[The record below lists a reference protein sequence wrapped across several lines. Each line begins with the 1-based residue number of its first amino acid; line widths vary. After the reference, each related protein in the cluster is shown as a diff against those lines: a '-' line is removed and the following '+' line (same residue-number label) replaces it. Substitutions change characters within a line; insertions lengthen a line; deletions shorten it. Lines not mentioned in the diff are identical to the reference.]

1 MRLNLTQNVRNAF
14 RALIANKL
22 RTALTMLGIV
32 IGVSSVVALLAIGT
46 GAQAAITGQVQGL
59 GSNLISIIAG
69 KPSNSQPG
77 QVNTLARLTLRD
89 AEQLTDLSGVAA
101 VAPQYRSSMRLTNQ
115 GNQAIVPVTGIV
127 PDYNLIHVEE
137 VELGRFLEAS
147 DTSTKARTVVL
158 GSRTATDLFGEL
170 DPIGQPIKINGVL
183 FTVVGVLKSKGGSG
197 GFGMTRDT
205 AAYVP
210 LVTAYTKLVGADAVV
225 GGDRLVSMIE
235 VSALDEANID
245 TALSAVDDALRRAH
259 KLSADADNDFTAIS
273 QTDLLSATATITG
286 IMTVFLGAI
295 SGISLVVGGIGV
307 MNIMLVSVTERTKE
321 IGLRKAVGARRR
333 DILYQFLT
341 ETVTLSLFGGIIGIL
356 VGAGI
361 AALVNLTGVITTRVS
376 IESIVLAFGFSAAVG
391 IFFGIYP
398 ANRAAGL
405 RPIEALRYE

>member
-22 RTALTMLGIV
+22 RTSLTMLGII

-46 GAQAAITGQVQGL
+46 GAQSAIAGQVQGL

-69 KPSNSQPG
+69 RPSSSGPG
-77 QVNTLARLTLRD
+77 QVNTLAHLTLSD
-89 AEQLTDLSGVAA
+89 AGQLTDLPGVAV
-101 VAPQYRSSMRLTNQ
+101 VAPQYRSTLLLTNQ
-115 GNQAIVPVTGIV
+115 GNQASVPVTGVV
-127 PDYNLIHVEE
+127 PDYSLIHTEE
-137 VELGRFLEAS
+137 VDQGRFLDAS
-147 DTSTKARTVVL
+147 DASNRARVVVL
-158 GSRTATDLFGEL
+158 GSQTATDLFGEI
-170 DPIGQPIKINGVL
+170 DPIGQPIKIDGVL
-183 FTVVGVLKSKGGSG
+183 FTVVGVLKSQGGG
-197 GFGMTRDT
+197 GFGFTRDA

-210 LVTAYTKLVGADAVV
+210 LITAYTKLVGAEAVV
-225 GGDRLVSMIE
+225 GGDRLVSLIE
-235 VSALDEANID
+235 VSAIDENSID
-245 TALSAVDDALRRAH
+245 TAVNAVDDALRQAH
-259 KLSADADNDFTAIS
+259 KLKADEDNDFTAVS
-273 QTDLLSATATITG
+273 QTDLLSATDTITG

-341 ETVTLSLFGGIIGIL
+341 ETVTLSLIGGIIGIL
-356 VGAGI
+356 IGSGI

-376 IESIVLAFGFSAAVG
+376 IESIVLAFGFSTAVG
-391 IFFGIYP
+391 LFFGIYP

>member
-22 RTALTMLGIV
+22 RTSLTMLGII

-46 GAQAAITGQVQGL
+46 GAQAAITNQVQGL

-69 KPSNSQPG
+69 KPSSGGPG
-77 QVNTLARLTLRD
+77 QVNTLAHLTLRD
-89 AEQLTDLSGVAA
+89 AEQLKDLPGVAV
-101 VAPQYRSSMRLTNQ
+101 VAPQYRSSMRLTNE
-115 GNQAIVPVTGIV
+115 GNQAIVPVTGVV
-127 PDYNLIHVEE
+127 PDYTLIHNEE
-137 VELGRFLEAS
+137 IARGRFLEAT
-147 DTSTKARTVVL
+147 DTSNKARTVVL
-158 GSRTATDLFGEL
+158 GSQTATDLFGQL

-183 FTVVGVLKSKGGSG
+183 FTVVGVLKSQGGG
-197 GFGMTRDT
+197 GFGFTRDA

-235 VSALDEANID
+235 VSAIDEAHID
-245 TALSAVDDALRRAH
+245 TALNAVEDTMRLSH
-259 KLSADADNDFTAIS
+259 KLKADEANDFTAVS
-273 QTDLLSATATITG
+273 QTDLLSATNTITG

-295 SGISLVVGGIGV
+295 SAISLIVGGIGV
-307 MNIMLVSVTERTKE
+307 MNIMLVSVTERTRE
-321 IGLRKAVGARRR
+321 IGLRKAIGARRR

-341 ETVTLSLFGGIIGIL
+341 ETVTLALIGGIIGIL
-356 VGAGI
+356 IGSGI
-361 AALVNLTGVITTRVS
+361 AGLVNMSGVITTRVS
-376 IESIVLAFGFSAAVG
+376 IESIVLAFGFSTAVG